1 MQRWT
6 EKKKIRD
13 ELDKQQIIIDNQPE
27 EIMLIGHKPKFNNTE
42 DLKCY
47 LRKNL
52 KLYPN
57 FLRTH
62 PDKIHFIQDI
72 DFIRFIN
79 FAADVDVM
87 TIGEIW
93 NEVD

>member
-1 MQRWT
+1 
-6 EKKKIRD
+6 
-13 ELDKQQIIIDNQPE
+13 
-27 EIMLIGHKPKFNNTE
+27 MLIGHKPKFNNTE
-42 DLKCY
+42 DLKFY

-52 KLYPN
+52 RLYPN

-62 PDKIHFIQDI
+62 PDKIHFIQDR

-87 TIGEIW
+87 TIGKLW